1 MSSIFIY
8 GNTFEKVYSIFILI
22 SNSTTLILSLLLI
35 ITNIVKE
42 NNKNISLMLS
52 INYQIGV
59 VCILHS
65 ISFILYPFNNK
76 EDTTIVTIE
85 GTLAII
91 SSLVIINLVGSLLI
105 FEYVLLKE
113 EIRKKYSLSIQLSST
128 WVLPIIFGIAYY
140 LFGNIT
146 PEINMIGWIQNE
158 KVLDAIFFILYVL
171 LMAVCF
177 IYLFKVRFE
186 MKKLTKDNSSAKSSK
201 SYKKLMSS
209 IKIYLIALI
218 SCVVVVVLNL
228 ISIIF
233 GHGKNSGDTSN
244 SISIETKYIG
254 SVIEI
259 ILVFYFCWFC
269 GYEGTKRKMFLEL
282 FCCKKVEKEEGENI
296 NIGLILN
303 EEDEDEEEE

>member
-113 EIRKKYSLSIQLSST
+113 EIRKRGLKICGDAYEADVSLFS
-128 WVLPIIFGIAYY
+128 PGMKA
-140 LFGNIT
+140 G
-146 PEINMIGWIQNE
+146 
-158 KVLDAIFFILYVL
+158 YVT
-171 LMAVCF
+171 
-177 IYLFKVRFE
+177 E
-186 MKKLTKDNSSAKSSK
+186 
-201 SYKKLMSS
+201 
-209 IKIYLIALI
+209 
-218 SCVVVVVLNL
+218 
-228 ISIIF
+228 ISI
-233 GHGKNSGDTSN
+233 
-244 SISIETKYIG
+244 
-254 SVIEI
+254 
-259 ILVFYFCWFC
+259 
-269 GYEGTKRKMFLEL
+269 M
-282 FCCKKVEKEEGENI
+282 VEKN
-296 NIGLILN
+296 
-303 EEDEDEEEE
+303 D